1 MWPRTNEF
9 VRRSSKALCCWISIS
24 RGSVAL
30 FETSGW
36 VIAANARTTVPT
48 VKGVYYEAPNKDI
61 QALVRKYE
69 ALNFQIGPLYL
80 LVEPSVIGE
89 IPW

>member
-1 MWPRTNEF
+1 M
-9 VRRSSKALCCWISIS
+9 
-24 RGSVAL
+24 
-30 FETSGW
+30 
-36 VIAANARTTVPT
+36 PT